1 MNHPALAVLNDN
13 ASKSRS
19 KTSFG
24 HKALGFPDTPSR
36 LNRPTLRVSRISK
49 KNAAQVLDSDQGAF
63 LAFGDPFINHLFV
76 ESPDPA
82 DPNRW
87 DFAFFGQ
94 LAYR

>member
-1 MNHPALAVLNDN
+1 M
-13 ASKSRS
+13 
-19 KTSFG
+19 
-24 HKALGFPDTPSR
+24 
-36 LNRPTLRVSRISK
+36 
-49 KNAAQVLDSDQGAF
+49 AAQVLDSDQGAF